1 MEFVKNVGPIGM
13 IFIMFSLGLNLTAKD
28 FLEVVKKPRNL
39 IIALICQMIILPVIG
54 IIIISFFPMQAEF
67 QLGVFLLLILPS
79 AVMSNYATKLVK
91 GNVALSIT
99 ITSFCALVSFISIPI
114 FLVVVLTQIAVGGIN
129 FAPKALQFKG
139 KKINPIEGLKRM
151 FSQKALAELVKAIL
165 KVLLLFGLTA
175 VVVYERLD
183 DMIQLTERE
192 LSQAVIVMGESF
204 PQLLFV
210 LLVGL
215 AIIAAIDYFWQRHIF
230 IQGLRMTKQEIKD
243 EFKQTEGSP
252 EVKAKIRRKQMEASA
267 NAAKQASALNDVKDA
282 TAVITNPTHFAVA
295 LKYEVGSKG
304 APTIL
309 ALGKGAM
316 AKAIMERAEQAN
328 ITLFRSPLLAR
339 ALFFT
344 SEIGKE
350 ISEKLY
356 SAVAV
361 ALAYIYKID
370 KGELVDEPQI
380 DIPEDLRF
388 NENGKAM
395 KDKD

>member
-1 MEFVKNVGPIGM
+1 MAEESEDGQEKTEEPTSRKLEKAAEEGQVLSSKEMYVFTGIIMLFGLVYLIPYFSQMLLSYWAMFFDWSDIVNDKKSMLDILYYALRFIVTI
-13 IFIMFSLGLNLTAKD
+13 IFI
-28 FLEVVKKPRNL
+28 
-39 IIALICQMIILPVIG
+39 
-54 IIIISFFPMQAEF
+54 
-67 QLGVFLLLILPS
+67 
-79 AVMSNYATKLVK
+79 
-91 GNVALSIT
+91 
-99 ITSFCALVSFISIPI
+99 ISIPI
-114 FLVVVLTQIAVGGIN
+114 FFVVILTQIAVGGIN

-204 PQLLFV
+204 PQLLFI

-267 NAAKQASALNDVKDA
+267 NAAKQASALDDVKDA
-282 TAVITNPTHFAVA
+282 TAVITNPTHFAIA

-304 APTIL
+304 APIIL
-309 ALGKGAM
+309 ALGKGPM
-316 AKAIMERAEQAN
+316 AQAIMERAEQAN

-344 SEIGKE
+344 GEIGQE
-350 ISEKLY
+350 ISDKLY
-356 SAVAV
+356 TAVAV
-361 ALAYIYKID
+361 ALAYIFKID
-370 KGELVDEPQI
+370 RGEFASEPEIIVPEDMQFNEYGELLEGTKG
-380 DIPEDLRF
+380 
-388 NENGKAM
+388 GK
-395 KDKD
+395 

>member
-1 MEFVKNVGPIGM
+1 MAEESQDGQEKTEEPTARKLEKAAEEGQVLSSKETFVFTGILV
-13 IFIMFSLGLNLTAKD
+13 MFGLVYIIPYYAQMLLSYWSMFFDWSDIVND
-28 FLEVVKKPRNL
+28 KKSIL
-39 IIALICQMIILPVIG
+39 DILYYALRFFVIV
-54 IIIISFFPMQAEF
+54 I
-67 QLGVFLLLILPS
+67 V
-79 AVMSNYATKLVK
+79 
-91 GNVALSIT
+91 
-99 ITSFCALVSFISIPI
+99 FISIPMFI
-114 FLVVVLTQIAVGGIN
+114 IVLLTQIAVGGIN
-129 FAPKALQFKG
+129 FAPKAMQFKG
-139 KKINPIEGLKRM
+139 NKINPIEGFKRM
-151 FSQKALAELVKAIL
+151 FSQKSLAELVKAIL

-175 VVVYERLD
+175 VVVYDRLD

-192 LSQAVIVMGESF
+192 LSQAVVVMGQAF

-210 LLVGL
+210 LLIGL

-282 TAVITNPTHFAVA
+282 TAVITNPTHFAIA

-344 SEIGKE
+344 GEIGQE
-350 ISEKLY
+350 ISDKLY
-356 SAVAV
+356 TAVAV

-370 KGELVDEPQI
+370 RGEFASEPEIVVPEDMQFNEYGELLE
-380 DIPEDLRF
+380 
-388 NENGKAM
+388 GK
-395 KDKD
+395 

>member
-1 MEFVKNVGPIGM
+1 MAEESQDGQEKTEEPTSRKLEKGAEEGQVLSSKEMFV
-13 IFIMFSLGLNLTAKD
+13 FT
-28 FLEVVKKPRNL
+28 
-39 IIALICQMIILPVIG
+39 G
-54 IIIISFFPMQAEF
+54 IIMMFGLVYLIPYFSQMLLSYWAMFFDWSDIVNDKKSILDILYYALRFIVTIIF
-67 QLGVFLLLILPS
+67 
-79 AVMSNYATKLVK
+79 
-91 GNVALSIT
+91 
-99 ITSFCALVSFISIPI
+99 FISIPM

-210 LLVGL
+210 LLIGL

-344 SEIGKE
+344 GEIGQE
-350 ISEKLY
+350 ISDKLY
-356 SAVAV
+356 TAVAV

-370 KGELVDEPQI
+370 RGEFASEPEI
-380 DIPEDLRF
+380 IVPEDMQF
-388 NENGKAM
+388 NENGELLEGN
-395 KDKD
+395 

>member
-1 MEFVKNVGPIGM
+1 MAEESEDGQEKTEEPTSRKLEKAAEEGQVLSSKEMYVFTGIIMLFGLVYLIPYFSQMLLSYWAMFFDWSDIVNDKKSILDVLYYALRFVVTI
-13 IFIMFSLGLNLTAKD
+13 IFI
-28 FLEVVKKPRNL
+28 
-39 IIALICQMIILPVIG
+39 
-54 IIIISFFPMQAEF
+54 
-67 QLGVFLLLILPS
+67 
-79 AVMSNYATKLVK
+79 
-91 GNVALSIT
+91 
-99 ITSFCALVSFISIPI
+99 ISIPI
-114 FLVVVLTQIAVGGIN
+114 FFVVILTQIAVGGIN

-192 LSQAVIVMGESF
+192 LSQAVIVMGKSF
-204 PQLLFV
+204 PQLLFI

-267 NAAKQASALNDVKDA
+267 NAAKQASALDDVKNA
-282 TAVITNPTHFAVA
+282 TAVITNPTHFAIA

-304 APTIL
+304 APIIL
-309 ALGKGAM
+309 ALGKGPM

-344 SEIGKE
+344 GEIGQE
-350 ISEKLY
+350 ISDKLY
-356 SAVAV
+356 TAVAV
-361 ALAYIYKID
+361 ALAYIFKID
-370 KGELVDEPQI
+370 RGEFASEPEIIVPEEMQFNEFGELLEGTKG
-380 DIPEDLRF
+380 
-388 NENGKAM
+388 GK
-395 KDKD
+395 

>member
-1 MEFVKNVGPIGM
+1 MAEESQDGQEKTEEPTARKLEKAAEEGQVLTSKEMFVFTGILV
-13 IFIMFSLGLNLTAKD
+13 MF
-28 FLEVVKKPRNL
+28 VL
-39 IIALICQMIILPVIG
+39 IYILPYFSQMLLSYWSMFFDWSDIVNDKKSILDILFYALRFFVIV
-54 IIIISFFPMQAEF
+54 II
-67 QLGVFLLLILPS
+67 
-79 AVMSNYATKLVK
+79 
-91 GNVALSIT
+91 
-99 ITSFCALVSFISIPI
+99 FISIPV
-114 FLVVVLTQIAVGGIN
+114 FLIVVLTQIFVGGIN
-129 FAPKALQFKG
+129 FAPKAMQFKG
-139 KKINPIEGLKRM
+139 KKINPIEGFKRM
-151 FSQKALAELVKAIL
+151 FSQKSLAELVKAIL

-175 VVVYERLD
+175 IVVYDRLD

-192 LSQAVIVMGESF
+192 LSQAVIVMGQAF
-204 PQLLFV
+204 PQLLFI
-210 LLVGL
+210 LLIGL

-230 IQGLRMTKQEIKD
+230 IQGLKMTKQEIKD

-267 NAAKQASALNDVKDA
+267 NASKQASALENVQEA

-344 SEIGKE
+344 GEIGQE
-350 ISEKLY
+350 ISDKLY
-356 SAVAV
+356 TAVAV

-370 KGELVDEPQI
+370 RGEFASEPEIIVPEDMQFDEYGELLE
-380 DIPEDLRF
+380 
-388 NENGKAM
+388 GK
-395 KDKD
+395 

>member
-1 MEFVKNVGPIGM
+1 MAEESEDGQEKTEEPTSRKLEKAAEEGQVLSSKEMFV
-13 IFIMFSLGLNLTAKD
+13 FT
-28 FLEVVKKPRNL
+28 
-39 IIALICQMIILPVIG
+39 G
-54 IIIISFFPMQAEF
+54 IIVMFGLVYIIPYFSQILLSYWAMFFDWSDI
-67 QLGVFLLLILPS
+67 VNDKRSILDILF
-79 AVMSNYATKLVK
+79 YALRFFIIV
-91 GNVALSIT
+91 I
-99 ITSFCALVSFISIPI
+99 IFISIPMFFI
-114 FLVVVLTQIAVGGIN
+114 VVLTQMAVGGIN
-129 FAPKALQFKG
+129 FAPKAIQFKG
-139 KKINPIEGLKRM
+139 KKINPIEGFKRM
-151 FSQKALAELVKAIL
+151 FSQKSLAELVKAIL

-175 VVVYERLD
+175 IVVYDRLD

-192 LSQAVIVMGESF
+192 LSQAVIVMGQAF

-210 LLVGL
+210 LLIGL

-230 IQGLRMTKQEIKD
+230 TQGLRMTKQEIKD

-267 NAAKQASALNDVKDA
+267 NAAKQASALNDVEDA

-316 AKAIMERAEQAN
+316 AKAIMERAQTAN

-344 SEIGKE
+344 GDIGGE

-356 SAVAV
+356 TAVAV

-370 KGELVDEPQI
+370 RGEFASEPEI
-380 DIPEDLRF
+380 IIPQDMQF
-388 NENGKAM
+388 NEQGQLLEDN
-395 KDKD
+395 

>member
-1 MEFVKNVGPIGM
+1 MAEESQDGQEKTEEPTSRKLEKAAEEGQVLSSKEMFV
-13 IFIMFSLGLNLTAKD
+13 FT
-28 FLEVVKKPRNL
+28 
-39 IIALICQMIILPVIG
+39 G
-54 IIIISFFPMQAEF
+54 IIMMFGLVYLIPYFSQMLLSYWAMFFDWSDIVNDKKSILDILYYALRFIVTIIF
-67 QLGVFLLLILPS
+67 
-79 AVMSNYATKLVK
+79 
-91 GNVALSIT
+91 
-99 ITSFCALVSFISIPI
+99 FISIPM

-192 LSQAVIVMGESF
+192 LSQAVIVMGQSF

-344 SEIGKE
+344 GEIGQE
-350 ISEKLY
+350 ISDKLY
-356 SAVAV
+356 TAVAV

-370 KGELVDEPQI
+370 RGEFASEPEIIVPTDMQFDEY
-380 DIPEDLRF
+380 
-388 NENGKAM
+388 GKLLEGN
-395 KDKD
+395 

>member
-1 MEFVKNVGPIGM
+1 MMAEQSEDGQEKTEEPTARKLEKAAEEGQVLSSKEMFVFTGIIGM
-13 IFIMFSLGLNLTAKD
+13 FGLIYILPYFSQILLSYWSMFFDWSDIVND
-28 FLEVVKKPRNL
+28 KKSILDILFYALRFFTL
-39 IIALICQMIILPVIG
+39 II
-54 IIIISFFPMQAEF
+54 F
-67 QLGVFLLLILPS
+67 
-79 AVMSNYATKLVK
+79 
-91 GNVALSIT
+91 
-99 ITSFCALVSFISIPI
+99 FISIPMFI
-114 FLVVVLTQIAVGGIN
+114 IVILTQISVGGIN

-139 KKINPIEGLKRM
+139 KKINPVEGFKRM

-175 VVVYERLD
+175 LVIYDRLD
-183 DMIQLTERE
+183 DMLQLTERE
-192 LSQAVIVMGESF
+192 LSQAIIVMGQSF
-204 PQLLFV
+204 PRLLFV
-210 LLVGL
+210 LLIGL

-267 NAAKQASALNDVKDA
+267 NTAKQAAALDDVKNA

-295 LKYEVGSKG
+295 LKYEVGTKG

-309 ALGKGAM
+309 ALGKGPM
-316 AKAIMERAEQAN
+316 AKNIIERAENAK

-344 SEIGKE
+344 GEIGQE
-350 ISEKLY
+350 INDKLY
-356 SAVAV
+356 TAVAV

-370 KGELVDEPQI
+370 RGEFASEPEINVPQ
-380 DIPEDLRF
+380 DMQF
-388 NENGKAM
+388 NEQGDLLEGSKN
-395 KDKD
+395 D

>member
-1 MEFVKNVGPIGM
+1 MAEESQDGQEKTEEPTSRKLEKAAEEGQVLSSKEMFV
-13 IFIMFSLGLNLTAKD
+13 FT
-28 FLEVVKKPRNL
+28 
-39 IIALICQMIILPVIG
+39 G
-54 IIIISFFPMQAEF
+54 IIMMFGFVYLIPYFSQMLLSYWAMFFDWSDIVNDKKSILDILYYALRFIVTIIF
-67 QLGVFLLLILPS
+67 
-79 AVMSNYATKLVK
+79 
-91 GNVALSIT
+91 
-99 ITSFCALVSFISIPI
+99 FISIPI

-192 LSQAVIVMGESF
+192 LSQAVIVMGQSF

-267 NAAKQASALNDVKDA
+267 NAAKQASALNDVEDA

-316 AKAIMERAEQAN
+316 AKAIMERAQTAN

-344 SEIGKE
+344 GDIGGE

-356 SAVAV
+356 TAVAV

-370 KGELVDEPQI
+370 RGEFASEPEI
-380 DIPEDLRF
+380 IIPQDMQF
-388 NENGKAM
+388 NEQGQLLEDN
-395 KDKD
+395 

>member
-1 MEFVKNVGPIGM
+1 MAEESEDGQEKTEEPTARKLEKAAEEGQVLTSKEMFVFTGILE
-13 IFIMFSLGLNLTAKD
+13 MF
-28 FLEVVKKPRNL
+28 VL
-39 IIALICQMIILPVIG
+39 IYILPYFSKMLLSYWSMFFDWSDIVNDKKSILDILFYALRFFVIV
-54 IIIISFFPMQAEF
+54 II
-67 QLGVFLLLILPS
+67 
-79 AVMSNYATKLVK
+79 
-91 GNVALSIT
+91 
-99 ITSFCALVSFISIPI
+99 FISIPV
-114 FLVVVLTQIAVGGIN
+114 FLIVVLTQIFVGGIN
-129 FAPKALQFKG
+129 FAPKAMQFKG
-139 KKINPIEGLKRM
+139 KKINPIEGFKRM
-151 FSQKALAELVKAIL
+151 FSQKSLAELVKAIL

-175 VVVYERLD
+175 IVVYDRLD

-192 LSQAVIVMGESF
+192 LSQAVIVMGQAF
-204 PQLLFV
+204 PQLLFI
-210 LLVGL
+210 LLIGL

-230 IQGLRMTKQEIKD
+230 IQGLKMTKQEIKD

-267 NAAKQASALNDVKDA
+267 NASKQASALENVQDA

-309 ALGKGAM
+309 ALGNGAM

-344 SEIGKE
+344 GEIGQE
-350 ISEKLY
+350 ISDKLY
-356 SAVAV
+356 TAVAV

-370 KGELVDEPQI
+370 RGEFASEPEI
-380 DIPEDLRF
+380 IVPEDMQF
-388 NENGKAM
+388 NENGELLEGNQGGK
-395 KDKD
+395 

>member
-1 MEFVKNVGPIGM
+1 MAEQSEDGQEKTEEPTAKKLEKAAEEGQVFTSKEMFVFTGIIGM
-13 IFIMFSLGLNLTAKD
+13 FGL
-28 FLEVVKKPRNL
+28 VY
-39 IIALICQMIILPVIG
+39 ILPYYSQMLISYWSMFFDWSDIVNDKKSILDILSYALYLFIVVI
-54 IIIISFFPMQAEF
+54 I
-67 QLGVFLLLILPS
+67 
-79 AVMSNYATKLVK
+79 
-91 GNVALSIT
+91 
-99 ITSFCALVSFISIPI
+99 FISIPM
-114 FLVVVLTQIAVGGIN
+114 FLIVLLTQIAVGGIN
-129 FAPKALQFKG
+129 FAPKAIQFKG
-139 KKINPIEGLKRM
+139 KKINPVEGFKRM
-151 FSQKALAELVKAIL
+151 FSQKSLAELVKAIL

-175 VVVYERLD
+175 LVIYDRLD

-192 LSQAVIVMGESF
+192 LSQAIIVMGQSF
-204 PQLLFV
+204 PKLLFI

-230 IQGLRMTKQEIKD
+230 MQGLRMTKQEIKD

-267 NAAKQASALNDVKDA
+267 NTAKHAAALEDVQNA

-309 ALGKGAM
+309 ALGKGPM
-316 AKAIMERAEQAN
+316 AKNIIERAESAK

-344 SEIGKE
+344 GEIGQE
-350 ISEKLY
+350 ISDKLY
-356 SAVAV
+356 TAVAV

-370 KGELVDEPQI
+370 RGEFASEPEI
-380 DIPEDLRF
+380 IIPEDMQY
-388 NENGKAM
+388 NEQGELLGGSKN
-395 KDKD
+395 D

>member
-1 MEFVKNVGPIGM
+1 MAEQSEDGQEKTEEPTAKKLEKAAEEGQVFTSKEMFVFTGIIGM
-13 IFIMFSLGLNLTAKD
+13 FGL
-28 FLEVVKKPRNL
+28 VY
-39 IIALICQMIILPVIG
+39 ILPYYSQMLISYWSMFFDWSDIVNDKKSILDILSYALYLFIVVI
-54 IIIISFFPMQAEF
+54 I
-67 QLGVFLLLILPS
+67 
-79 AVMSNYATKLVK
+79 
-91 GNVALSIT
+91 
-99 ITSFCALVSFISIPI
+99 FISIPM
-114 FLVVVLTQIAVGGIN
+114 FLIVLLTQIAVGGIN
-129 FAPKALQFKG
+129 FAPKAIQFKG
-139 KKINPIEGLKRM
+139 KKINPVEGFKRM
-151 FSQKALAELVKAIL
+151 FSQKSLAELVKAIL

-175 VVVYERLD
+175 LVIYDRLD

-192 LSQAVIVMGESF
+192 LSQAIIVMGQSF
-204 PQLLFV
+204 PKLLFI

-230 IQGLRMTKQEIKD
+230 MQGLRMTKQEIKD

-267 NAAKQASALNDVKDA
+267 NTAKNAAALEDVQNA

-309 ALGKGAM
+309 ALGKGPM
-316 AKAIMERAEQAN
+316 AKNIIERAESAK

-344 SEIGKE
+344 GEIGQE
-350 ISEKLY
+350 ISDKLY
-356 SAVAV
+356 TAVAV

-370 KGELVDEPQI
+370 RGEFASEPEI
-380 DIPEDLRF
+380 IIPEDMQY
-388 NENGKAM
+388 NEQGELLGGSKN
-395 KDKD
+395 D

>member
-1 MEFVKNVGPIGM
+1 MAEESQDGQEKTEEPTSRKLEKAAEEGQVLSSKEMFV
-13 IFIMFSLGLNLTAKD
+13 FT
-28 FLEVVKKPRNL
+28 
-39 IIALICQMIILPVIG
+39 G
-54 IIIISFFPMQAEF
+54 IIMMFGLVYLIPYFSQMLLSYWAMFFDWSDIVNDKKSILDILYYALRFIVTIIF
-67 QLGVFLLLILPS
+67 
-79 AVMSNYATKLVK
+79 
-91 GNVALSIT
+91 
-99 ITSFCALVSFISIPI
+99 FISIPI

-192 LSQAVIVMGESF
+192 LSQAVIVMGQSF

-344 SEIGKE
+344 GEIGQE
-350 ISEKLY
+350 ISDKLY
-356 SAVAV
+356 TAVAV

-370 KGELVDEPQI
+370 RGEFASEPEIIVPVDMQFNEYGELLE
-380 DIPEDLRF
+380 
-388 NENGKAM
+388 GK
-395 KDKD
+395 

>member
-1 MEFVKNVGPIGM
+1 MAEESQDGQEKTEEPTSRKLEKAAEEGQVLSSKEMFV
-13 IFIMFSLGLNLTAKD
+13 FT
-28 FLEVVKKPRNL
+28 
-39 IIALICQMIILPVIG
+39 G
-54 IIIISFFPMQAEF
+54 IIMLFGLVYLIPYFSQMLLSYWAMFFDWSDIVNDKKSILDILYYALRFIVTIIF
-67 QLGVFLLLILPS
+67 
-79 AVMSNYATKLVK
+79 
-91 GNVALSIT
+91 
-99 ITSFCALVSFISIPI
+99 FISIPI

-192 LSQAVIVMGESF
+192 LSQAVIVMGQSF

-344 SEIGKE
+344 GEIGQE
-350 ISEKLY
+350 ISDKLY
-356 SAVAV
+356 TAVAV

-370 KGELVDEPQI
+370 RGEFASEPEIIVPEDMQFNEYGELLE
-380 DIPEDLRF
+380 
-388 NENGKAM
+388 GK
-395 KDKD
+395 

>member
-1 MEFVKNVGPIGM
+1 MAEESEDGQEKTEEPTSRKLEKAAEEGQVLSSKEMYVFTGIIMLFGLVYLIPYFSQMLLSYWAMFFDWSDIVNDKKSMLDILYYALRFIVTI
-13 IFIMFSLGLNLTAKD
+13 IFI
-28 FLEVVKKPRNL
+28 
-39 IIALICQMIILPVIG
+39 
-54 IIIISFFPMQAEF
+54 
-67 QLGVFLLLILPS
+67 
-79 AVMSNYATKLVK
+79 
-91 GNVALSIT
+91 
-99 ITSFCALVSFISIPI
+99 ISIPI
-114 FLVVVLTQIAVGGIN
+114 FFVVILTQIAVGGIN
-129 FAPKALQFKG
+129 FAPKAIQFKG

-204 PQLLFV
+204 PQLLFI

-267 NAAKQASALNDVKDA
+267 NAAKQASALDDVKDA
-282 TAVITNPTHFAVA
+282 TAVITNPTHFAIA

-304 APTIL
+304 APIIL
-309 ALGKGAM
+309 ALGKGPM
-316 AKAIMERAEQAN
+316 AKAIMDRAEQAN

-344 SEIGKE
+344 GEIGQE
-350 ISEKLY
+350 ISDKLY
-356 SAVAV
+356 TAVAV
-361 ALAYIYKID
+361 ALAYIFKID
-370 KGELVDEPQI
+370 RGEFASEPEIIVPEDMQFNEYGELLEGTKG
-380 DIPEDLRF
+380 
-388 NENGKAM
+388 GK
-395 KDKD
+395 

>member
-1 MEFVKNVGPIGM
+1 MAEESQDGQEKTEEPTARKLEKAAEEGQVLSSKEMFVFTGILV
-13 IFIMFSLGLNLTAKD
+13 MFGLVYIIPYYAQMLLSYWSMFFDWSDIVND
-28 FLEVVKKPRNL
+28 KKSIL
-39 IIALICQMIILPVIG
+39 DILFYALRFFVIV
-54 IIIISFFPMQAEF
+54 I
-67 QLGVFLLLILPS
+67 V
-79 AVMSNYATKLVK
+79 
-91 GNVALSIT
+91 
-99 ITSFCALVSFISIPI
+99 FISIPM
-114 FLVVVLTQIAVGGIN
+114 FLIVLLTQIAVGGIN
-129 FAPKALQFKG
+129 FAPKAMQFKG
-139 KKINPIEGLKRM
+139 KKINPIEGFKRM
-151 FSQKALAELVKAIL
+151 FSQKSLAELVKAIL

-175 VVVYERLD
+175 VVVYDRLD

-192 LSQAVIVMGESF
+192 LSQAVVVMGQAF

-210 LLVGL
+210 LLIGL

-282 TAVITNPTHFAVA
+282 TAVITNPTHFAIA

-344 SEIGKE
+344 GEIGQE
-350 ISEKLY
+350 ISDKLY
-356 SAVAV
+356 TAVAV

-370 KGELVDEPQI
+370 RGEFASEPEIIVPEDMQFDEYGELLE
-380 DIPEDLRF
+380 
-388 NENGKAM
+388 GK
-395 KDKD
+395 

>member
-1 MEFVKNVGPIGM
+1 MAEESEDGQEKTEEPTSRKLEKAAEEGQVLSSKEMYVFTGIIMLFGLVFLIPYFSQMLLSYWAMFFDWSDIVNDKKSILDILYYALRFVVTI
-13 IFIMFSLGLNLTAKD
+13 IFI
-28 FLEVVKKPRNL
+28 
-39 IIALICQMIILPVIG
+39 
-54 IIIISFFPMQAEF
+54 
-67 QLGVFLLLILPS
+67 
-79 AVMSNYATKLVK
+79 
-91 GNVALSIT
+91 
-99 ITSFCALVSFISIPI
+99 ISIPI
-114 FLVVVLTQIAVGGIN
+114 FFVVILTQIAVGGIN

-139 KKINPIEGLKRM
+139 KKINPIEGFKRM

-192 LSQAVIVMGESF
+192 LSQAVIVMGKSF

-267 NAAKQASALNDVKDA
+267 NAAKQASALDDVKNA
-282 TAVITNPTHFAVA
+282 TAVITNPTHFAIA

-304 APTIL
+304 APIIL
-309 ALGKGAM
+309 ALGKGPM

-344 SEIGKE
+344 GEIGQE
-350 ISEKLY
+350 ISDKLY
-356 SAVAV
+356 TAVAV
-361 ALAYIYKID
+361 ALAYIFKID
-370 KGELVDEPQI
+370 RGEFASEPEIIVPEEMQFNEFGELLEGTKG
-380 DIPEDLRF
+380 
-388 NENGKAM
+388 GK
-395 KDKD
+395 

>member
-1 MEFVKNVGPIGM
+1 MAEESEDGQEKTEEPTSRKLEKAAEEGQVLSSKEMYVFTGIIMLFGLVFLIPYFSQMLLSYWAMFFDWSDIVNDKKSILDILYYALRFVVTI
-13 IFIMFSLGLNLTAKD
+13 IFI
-28 FLEVVKKPRNL
+28 
-39 IIALICQMIILPVIG
+39 
-54 IIIISFFPMQAEF
+54 
-67 QLGVFLLLILPS
+67 
-79 AVMSNYATKLVK
+79 
-91 GNVALSIT
+91 
-99 ITSFCALVSFISIPI
+99 ISIPI
-114 FLVVVLTQIAVGGIN
+114 FFVVILTQIAVGGIN

-139 KKINPIEGLKRM
+139 KKINPIEGFKRM

-192 LSQAVIVMGESF
+192 LSQAVIVMGKSF
-204 PQLLFV
+204 PQLLFI

-267 NAAKQASALNDVKDA
+267 NAAKQASALDDVKNA
-282 TAVITNPTHFAVA
+282 TAVITNPTHFAIA

-304 APTIL
+304 APIIL
-309 ALGKGAM
+309 ALGKGPM

-344 SEIGKE
+344 GEIGQE
-350 ISEKLY
+350 ISDKLY
-356 SAVAV
+356 TAVAV
-361 ALAYIYKID
+361 ALAYIFKID
-370 KGELVDEPQI
+370 RGEFASEPEIIVPEEMQFNEFGELLEGTKG
-380 DIPEDLRF
+380 
-388 NENGKAM
+388 GK
-395 KDKD
+395 

>member
-1 MEFVKNVGPIGM
+1 MAEESEDGQEKTEEPTSRKLEKAAEEGQVLSSKEMYVFTGIIMLFGLVFLIPYFSQMLLSYWAMFFDWSDIVNDKKSILDILYYALRFVVTI
-13 IFIMFSLGLNLTAKD
+13 IFI
-28 FLEVVKKPRNL
+28 
-39 IIALICQMIILPVIG
+39 
-54 IIIISFFPMQAEF
+54 
-67 QLGVFLLLILPS
+67 
-79 AVMSNYATKLVK
+79 
-91 GNVALSIT
+91 
-99 ITSFCALVSFISIPI
+99 ISIPI
-114 FLVVVLTQIAVGGIN
+114 FFVVILTQIAVGGIN

-139 KKINPIEGLKRM
+139 KKINPIEGFKRM

-192 LSQAVIVMGESF
+192 LSQAVIVMGKSF

-267 NAAKQASALNDVKDA
+267 NAAKQASALDDVKNA
-282 TAVITNPTHFAVA
+282 TAVITNPTHFAIA
-295 LKYEVGSKG
+295 LKYEVGAKG
-304 APTIL
+304 APIIL
-309 ALGKGAM
+309 ALGKGPM

-344 SEIGKE
+344 GEIGQE
-350 ISEKLY
+350 ISDKLY
-356 SAVAV
+356 TAVAV
-361 ALAYIYKID
+361 ALAYIFKID
-370 KGELVDEPQI
+370 RGEFAIEPEIIVPEEMQFNEFGELLEGTKG
-380 DIPEDLRF
+380 
-388 NENGKAM
+388 GK
-395 KDKD
+395 

>member
-1 MEFVKNVGPIGM
+1 MAEESEDGQEKTEEPTSRKLEKAAEEGQVLSSKEMFV
-13 IFIMFSLGLNLTAKD
+13 FT
-28 FLEVVKKPRNL
+28 
-39 IIALICQMIILPVIG
+39 G
-54 IIIISFFPMQAEF
+54 IIMMFGLVYLIPYFSQMLLSYWAMFFDWSDIVNDKRSILDILFYALRFFII
-67 QLGVFLLLILPS
+67 VI
-79 AVMSNYATKLVK
+79 
-91 GNVALSIT
+91 I
-99 ITSFCALVSFISIPI
+99 FISIPMFFI
-114 FLVVVLTQIAVGGIN
+114 VVLTQMAVGGIN
-129 FAPKALQFKG
+129 FAPKAIQFKG
-139 KKINPIEGLKRM
+139 KKINPIEGFKRM
-151 FSQKALAELVKAIL
+151 FSQKSLAELVKAIL

-175 VVVYERLD
+175 IVVYDRLD

-192 LSQAVIVMGESF
+192 LSQAVIIMGQAF

-210 LLVGL
+210 LLIGL

-267 NAAKQASALNDVKDA
+267 NAAKQASALNDVEDA

-316 AKAIMERAEQAN
+316 AKAIMERAQTAN

-344 SEIGKE
+344 GDIGGE

-356 SAVAV
+356 TAVAV

-370 KGELVDEPQI
+370 RGEFASEPEI
-380 DIPEDLRF
+380 IIPQDMQF
-388 NENGKAM
+388 NEQGQLLEDN
-395 KDKD
+395 

>member
-1 MEFVKNVGPIGM
+1 MAEESEDGQEKTEEPTSRKLEKAAEEGQVLSSKEMFV
-13 IFIMFSLGLNLTAKD
+13 FT
-28 FLEVVKKPRNL
+28 
-39 IIALICQMIILPVIG
+39 G
-54 IIIISFFPMQAEF
+54 IIMMFGFVYLIPYFSQMLLSYWAMFFDWSDIVNDKKSILDILYYALRFIVTIIF
-67 QLGVFLLLILPS
+67 
-79 AVMSNYATKLVK
+79 
-91 GNVALSIT
+91 
-99 ITSFCALVSFISIPI
+99 FISIPI
-114 FLVVVLTQIAVGGIN
+114 FLVVVLTQLAVGGIN
-129 FAPKALQFKG
+129 FAPKAIQFKG

-165 KVLLLFGLTA
+165 KILLLFGLTA

-192 LSQAVIVMGESF
+192 LSQAVIVMGKSF

-344 SEIGKE
+344 GEIGQE
-350 ISEKLY
+350 ISDKLY
-356 SAVAV
+356 TAVAV

-370 KGELVDEPQI
+370 RGEFASEPEIIVPEDMQFNEYGELLE
-380 DIPEDLRF
+380 
-388 NENGKAM
+388 GK
-395 KDKD
+395 

>member
-1 MEFVKNVGPIGM
+1 MAEQSEDGQEKTEEPTAKKLEKAAEEGQVFTSKEMFVFTGIIGM
-13 IFIMFSLGLNLTAKD
+13 F
-28 FLEVVKKPRNL
+28 
-39 IIALICQMIILPVIG
+39 ALVYILPYYSQMLISYWSMFFDWSDIVNDKKSILDILSYALYLFVVVI
-54 IIIISFFPMQAEF
+54 I
-67 QLGVFLLLILPS
+67 
-79 AVMSNYATKLVK
+79 
-91 GNVALSIT
+91 
-99 ITSFCALVSFISIPI
+99 FISIPM
-114 FLVVVLTQIAVGGIN
+114 FLIVLLTQIAVGGIN
-129 FAPKALQFKG
+129 FAPKAIQFKG
-139 KKINPIEGLKRM
+139 KKINPVEGFKRM
-151 FSQKALAELVKAIL
+151 FSQKSLAELVKAIL

-175 VVVYERLD
+175 LVIYDRLD

-192 LSQAVIVMGESF
+192 LSQAIIVMGQSF
-204 PQLLFV
+204 PKLLFI

-230 IQGLRMTKQEIKD
+230 MQGLRMTKQEIKD

-267 NAAKQASALNDVKDA
+267 NTAKNAAALEDVQNA

-309 ALGKGAM
+309 ALGKGPM
-316 AKAIMERAEQAN
+316 AKNIIERAENAR

-344 SEIGKE
+344 GEIGQE
-350 ISEKLY
+350 ISDKLY
-356 SAVAV
+356 TAVAV

-370 KGELVDEPQI
+370 RGEFASEPEI
-380 DIPEDLRF
+380 IIPEDMQY
-388 NENGKAM
+388 NEQGELLGGPKN
-395 KDKD
+395 D

>member
-1 MEFVKNVGPIGM
+1 MAEESEDGQEKTEEPTSRKLEKAAEEGQVLSSKEMFV
-13 IFIMFSLGLNLTAKD
+13 FT
-28 FLEVVKKPRNL
+28 
-39 IIALICQMIILPVIG
+39 G
-54 IIIISFFPMQAEF
+54 IIMMFGLVYLIPYFSQMLLSYWAMFFDWSDIVNDKKSILDILYYALRFIVTIIF
-67 QLGVFLLLILPS
+67 
-79 AVMSNYATKLVK
+79 
-91 GNVALSIT
+91 
-99 ITSFCALVSFISIPI
+99 FISIPM

-192 LSQAVIVMGESF
+192 LSQAVIVMGQAF

-210 LLVGL
+210 LLIGL

-344 SEIGKE
+344 GEIGQE
-350 ISEKLY
+350 ISDKLY
-356 SAVAV
+356 TAVAV

-370 KGELVDEPQI
+370 RGEFASEPEI
-380 DIPEDLRF
+380 IVPEDMQF
-388 NENGKAM
+388 NENGELLEGN
-395 KDKD
+395 

>member
-1 MEFVKNVGPIGM
+1 MAEESQDGQEKTEEPTSRKLEKAAEEGQVLSSKEMFV
-13 IFIMFSLGLNLTAKD
+13 FT
-28 FLEVVKKPRNL
+28 
-39 IIALICQMIILPVIG
+39 G
-54 IIIISFFPMQAEF
+54 IIMMFGLVYLIPYFSQMLLSYWAMFFDWSDIVNDKKSILDILYYALRFIVTIIF
-67 QLGVFLLLILPS
+67 
-79 AVMSNYATKLVK
+79 
-91 GNVALSIT
+91 
-99 ITSFCALVSFISIPI
+99 FISIPI

-192 LSQAVIVMGESF
+192 LSQAVIVMGQSF

-344 SEIGKE
+344 GEIGQE
-350 ISEKLY
+350 ISDKLY
-356 SAVAV
+356 TAVAV

-370 KGELVDEPQI
+370 RGEFASEPEI
-380 DIPEDLRF
+380 TIPEDMQF
-388 NENGKAM
+388 DEYGKLLEGN
-395 KDKD
+395 

>member
-1 MEFVKNVGPIGM
+1 MG
-13 IFIMFSLGLNLTAKD
+13 
-28 FLEVVKKPRNL
+28 
-39 IIALICQMIILPVIG
+39 
-54 IIIISFFPMQAEF
+54 QA
-67 QLGVFLLLILPS
+67 
-79 AVMSNYATKLVK
+79 
-91 GNVALSIT
+91 
-99 ITSFCALVSFISIPI
+99 
-114 FLVVVLTQIAVGGIN
+114 
-129 FAPKALQFKG
+129 
-139 KKINPIEGLKRM
+139 
-151 FSQKALAELVKAIL
+151 
-165 KVLLLFGLTA
+165 
-175 VVVYERLD
+175 
-183 DMIQLTERE
+183 
-192 LSQAVIVMGESF
+192 F

-210 LLVGL
+210 LLIGL

-267 NAAKQASALNDVKDA
+267 NAAKQASALNDVEDA

-316 AKAIMERAEQAN
+316 AKAIMERAQTAN

-344 SEIGKE
+344 GDIGGE

-356 SAVAV
+356 TAVAV

-370 KGELVDEPQI
+370 RGEFASEPEI
-380 DIPEDLRF
+380 IIPQDMQF
-388 NENGKAM
+388 NEQGQLLEDN
-395 KDKD
+395 

>member
-1 MEFVKNVGPIGM
+1 MAEESQDGQEKTEEPTSRKLEKAAEEGQVLSSKEMFV
-13 IFIMFSLGLNLTAKD
+13 FT
-28 FLEVVKKPRNL
+28 
-39 IIALICQMIILPVIG
+39 G
-54 IIIISFFPMQAEF
+54 IIMMFGLVYLIPYFSQMLLSYWAMFFDWSDIVNDKKSILDILYYALRFIVTIIF
-67 QLGVFLLLILPS
+67 
-79 AVMSNYATKLVK
+79 
-91 GNVALSIT
+91 
-99 ITSFCALVSFISIPI
+99 FISIPM

-192 LSQAVIVMGESF
+192 LSQAVIVMGQSF

-267 NAAKQASALNDVKDA
+267 NAAKQASALDDVKDA

-344 SEIGKE
+344 GEIGQE
-350 ISEKLY
+350 ISDKLY
-356 SAVAV
+356 TAVAV

-370 KGELVDEPQI
+370 RGELASEPEI
-380 DIPEDLRF
+380 TIPEDMQF
-388 NENGKAM
+388 DEYGKLLEGN
-395 KDKD
+395 

>member
-1 MEFVKNVGPIGM
+1 MAEESQDGQEKTEEPTSRKLEKAAEEGQVLSSKEMFV
-13 IFIMFSLGLNLTAKD
+13 FT
-28 FLEVVKKPRNL
+28 
-39 IIALICQMIILPVIG
+39 G
-54 IIIISFFPMQAEF
+54 IIMMFGLVYLIPYFSQMLLSYWAMFFDWSDIVNDKKSILDILYYALRFIVIIIF
-67 QLGVFLLLILPS
+67 
-79 AVMSNYATKLVK
+79 
-91 GNVALSIT
+91 
-99 ITSFCALVSFISIPI
+99 FISIPM

-192 LSQAVIVMGESF
+192 LSQAVIVMGQSF

-344 SEIGKE
+344 GEIGQE
-350 ISEKLY
+350 ISDKLY
-356 SAVAV
+356 TAVAV

-370 KGELVDEPQI
+370 RGEFASEPEIIVPEDMQFNEYGELLE
-380 DIPEDLRF
+380 
-388 NENGKAM
+388 GK
-395 KDKD
+395 

>member
-1 MEFVKNVGPIGM
+1 MAEESQDGQEKTEEPTSRKLEKAAEEGQVLSSKEMFV
-13 IFIMFSLGLNLTAKD
+13 FT
-28 FLEVVKKPRNL
+28 
-39 IIALICQMIILPVIG
+39 G
-54 IIIISFFPMQAEF
+54 IIMMFGLVYLIPYFSQMLLSYWAMFFDWSDIVNDKKSILDILYYALRFIVTIIF
-67 QLGVFLLLILPS
+67 
-79 AVMSNYATKLVK
+79 
-91 GNVALSIT
+91 
-99 ITSFCALVSFISIPI
+99 FISIPI

-192 LSQAVIVMGESF
+192 LSQAVIVMGQSF

-282 TAVITNPTHFAVA
+282 TAVITKPTHFAVA

-344 SEIGKE
+344 GEIGQE
-350 ISEKLY
+350 ISDKLY
-356 SAVAV
+356 TAVAV

-370 KGELVDEPQI
+370 RGEFASEPEIIVPEDMQFNEYGELLE
-380 DIPEDLRF
+380 
-388 NENGKAM
+388 GK
-395 KDKD
+395 

>member
-1 MEFVKNVGPIGM
+1 MAEESQDGQEKTEEPTSRKLEKAAEEGQVLSSKEMFV
-13 IFIMFSLGLNLTAKD
+13 FT
-28 FLEVVKKPRNL
+28 
-39 IIALICQMIILPVIG
+39 G
-54 IIIISFFPMQAEF
+54 IIMMFGLVYLIPYFSQMLLSYWAMFFDWSDIVNDKKSILDILYYALRLIVTIIF
-67 QLGVFLLLILPS
+67 
-79 AVMSNYATKLVK
+79 
-91 GNVALSIT
+91 
-99 ITSFCALVSFISIPI
+99 FISIPI

-192 LSQAVIVMGESF
+192 LSQAVIVMGQSF

-304 APTIL
+304 APIIL

-344 SEIGKE
+344 GEIGQE
-350 ISEKLY
+350 ISDKLY
-356 SAVAV
+356 TAVAV

-370 KGELVDEPQI
+370 RGEFASEPEIIVPEDMQFNEYGELLE
-380 DIPEDLRF
+380 
-388 NENGKAM
+388 GK
-395 KDKD
+395 